1 LHIQSKDVIK
11 SQRWV
16 KGHVEANK
24 AEINGET
31 ATESAKG
38 QTKIRVEI
46 LSPSTKGIQKGRSII
61 YYAKVGSRARN
72 YKTRVRR
79 SKKVYQEKSSDR

>member
-16 KGHVEANK
+16 KGNDEANK
-24 AEINGET
+24 AETNGEA

-46 LSPSTKGIQKGRSII
+46 LSSSTKGIQKGRSII
-61 YYAKVGSRARN
+61 YAKVGS
-72 YKTRVRR
+72 VRR

>member
-16 KGHVEANK
+16 KGHDEANK
-24 AEINGET
+24 AGTNGKT

-61 YYAKVGSRARN
+61 YAKAGSRARN